1 MGLQWMLLGTMALMV
16 VTLGLTV
23 VVLQLRLADL
33 REQLRHAG
41 EALDNQRKLSASV
54 LQDLAATETALRTE
68 RLQHQQMRRKFWLLQ
83 ALVPA
88 IQAAPIAGNRTAPRL
103 AEADADSHVGSG

>member
-16 VTLGLTV
+16 VALGLTV

-41 EALDNQRKLSASV
+41 EALDNQRRLSASV
-54 LQDLAATETALRTE
+54 LHDLAATETALRAE

-83 ALVPA
+83 ELVPA
-88 IQAAPIAGNRTAPRL
+88 IQAAPIAGNRADPRL
-103 AEADADSHVGSG
+103 ARADADSHVGSG